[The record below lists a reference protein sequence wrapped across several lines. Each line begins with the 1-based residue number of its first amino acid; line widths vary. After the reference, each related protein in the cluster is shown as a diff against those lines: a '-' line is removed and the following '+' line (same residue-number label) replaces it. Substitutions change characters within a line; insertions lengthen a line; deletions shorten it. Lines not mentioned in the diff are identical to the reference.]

1 MSCENGLGLFLG
13 KRGLGTSPRFLN
25 KKRSRSEDLAFLFK
39 IWDVGLHIL
48 CLPDKKRLKNQ
59 KEHKENCPFVPQGV
73 DSINV
78 FRDGK
83 FLGFTYKTHT
93 R

>member
-48 CLPDKKRLKNQ
+48 CLPDKKGSKIKKRA
-59 KEHKENCPFVPQGV
+59 
-73 DSINV
+73 
-78 FRDGK
+78 
-83 FLGFTYKTHT
+83 
-93 R
+93 